1 MGRRNKRKRRSG
13 WIEVVDGPPKPKGAS
28 VVPLR
33 PSGSSLPTGQTATS
47 SDSVAARIRDIRL
60 AIERRSSKSAL
71 EKAKQLHKE
80 LANDQSKSIL
90 IDAYLTRIETMLAK
104 DLTTEARALADL
116 VVSRFPE
123 SAGRLDHLRRDL
135 AARTGDVMALVA
147 PLADSNVTPE
157 KRAQSEQ
164 AIRRGLTDVQTLAA
178 CPALPHDHP
187 LRTAAVAVTRVFA
200 AVTSGEV
207 DDVVVALPEVSRRSP
222 LAGWKSLVR
231 AIVSLYRGQ
240 DEDCRRFLAAID
252 NDCAPARVA
261 DSVGSILTESLDGPT
276 TQAGRSLVQKVAG
289 PRVELRAALRALDEA
304 FSRGRGRELYRQI
317 RQTVLMC
324 ERACPQ
330 ILERLKQHI
339 SVKASVADCPAEAV
353 VDALGGRSL
362 HDAYFWRLFARAI
375 EGAGD
380 SLSACALW
388 DYFRSAA
395 IEEGLFAADG
405 QENAFLYLHMAELLR
420 RVPPDHLQQMQ
431 RDYRHDPGEW
441 EDFYDEDESPPP
453 WTPALRSDKR
463 PDLYFL
469 FPERLYERACA
480 LRSDANIYKDWFDYA
495 QMADRRDLKGDEVA
509 LKWSAAFEQ
518 DGRPLIHLAES
529 AEQRSAFNK
538 ALKYIEQAER
548 LTRIDPKV
556 RRARFRLLIAKA
568 VRHLKQRSGNLAAK
582 DFVQIDELPQAG
594 EKDRPAF
601 IISLRWLHAML
612 GGNQAEAGRLQN
624 QIRDLLGGQAATAIL
639 LLSAANECQYS
650 CPETKKLE
658 KWLSTYKEKDIMV
671 AIARSCPIGADVNI
685 EILLPA
691 KWASLLKKWLKR
703 SDCELD
709 NTSLLTV
716 AEAALTSDWL
726 EVAYYCCGYGLRSGG
741 PEQARF
747 IFLRGRSLPYFS
759 DVRRQECFA
768 AALALAKRAR
778 DMDLVAEIVETSRR
792 NLGSWGWSSPFG
804 PDLADMNDLGMDDE
818 ALDRVTKFERRT
830 RKYPK
835 DSRMP
840 SFGATQDRASVGQCQ
855 CPACR
860 QARGETNRYG
870 ELPGQRARRKASPAP
885 KGGYLFEDMFDDDD
899 ADGEYGEVN
908 SDADLLEQIRE
919 VIPEYSNIPAE
930 VVDIAVEM
938 ARLNGGKLPEG
949 QNKIDRIVSRNP
961 EMRSKIDQLVLQLA
975 RGEGIGPFGEL
986 DFGEPGDLD
995 DELPSRPSRPRRR
1008 KKRRRRR

>member
-1 MGRRNKRKRRSG
+1 MGRRRKKKRRSG
-13 WIEVVDGPPKPKGAS
+13 WIEVMDGSPKKPKGVS

-33 PSGSSLPTGQTATS
+33 QSSLSPKTDQIPAS
-47 SDSVAARIRDIRL
+47 SDSAVVRIRDIRL

-80 LANDQSKSIL
+80 LANDESKSIL
-90 IDAYLTRIETMLAK
+90 IEAYLARIEAMLAK

-123 SAGRLDHLRRDL
+123 SADRLDQLRHDL
-135 AARTGDVMALVA
+135 AARTGDVAALVA
-147 PLADSNVTPE
+147 PLADPNATPE
-157 KRAQSEQ
+157 KRTQTEQ
-164 AIRRGLTDVQTLAA
+164 AIRSGLIDVQTLAA
-178 CPALPHDHP
+178 CPALPQDHP
-187 LRTAAVAVTRVFA
+187 LRTAAATVAGAFA
-200 AVTSGEV
+200 AVTTGEV
-207 DDVVVALPEVSRRSP
+207 DETVVALPEVSRKSP
-222 LAGWKSLVR
+222 LAGWKTLIR
-231 AIVSLYRGQ
+231 AIASLYRGQ

-252 NDCAPARVA
+252 NDCAPARAA
-261 DSVGSILTESLDGPT
+261 DSVRSILTESLDGPT

-304 FSRGRGRELYRQI
+304 FSRGRGRELYRQM
-317 RQTVLMC
+317 RQTVLVC

-339 SVKASVADCPAEAV
+339 SVKASVADCPVEAV

-380 SLSACALW
+380 SLGACVLW

-420 RVPPDHLQQMQ
+420 RVPPDHLQQIQ
-431 RDYRHDPGEW
+431 RDYRRDPGDW
-441 EDFYDEDESPPP
+441 EDFYDDDEPPPP
-453 WTPALRSDKR
+453 WMSAARSGRK

-480 LRSDANIYKDWFDYA
+480 LRSDSNIYRDWLDYV
-495 QMADRRDLKGDEVA
+495 QTADRRDLKPDQVA
-509 LKWSAAFEQ
+509 LKWAAAFPQ

-529 AEQRSAFNK
+529 AEQRNAFNK

-548 LTRIDPKV
+548 LGGIDPKV
-556 RRARFRLLIAKA
+556 RRARFRLLVAKA
-568 VRHLKQRSGNLAAK
+568 VRHLEQRSLNLVAK
-582 DFVQIDELPQAG
+582 DFVQIDELPHAG

-601 IISLRWLHAML
+601 IASLRWLHAML
-612 GGNQAEAGRLQN
+612 DGNHAEADRLRKQVGE
-624 QIRDLLGGQAATAIL
+624 LLGGQVAAAIL
-639 LLSAANECQYS
+639 LLSTANECRYS
-650 CPETKKLE
+650 SPEIKTLE

-671 AIARSCPIGADVNI
+671 AIARVCSIGTDVNI

-691 KWASLLKKWLKR
+691 RWASLLKKWLKR

-716 AEAALTSDWL
+716 AEAALTGDWS
-726 EVAYYCCGYGLRSGG
+726 EAAYYCCGYGLQRGG

-747 IFLRGRSLPYFS
+747 MFLRGRSLPYFS
-759 DVRRQECFA
+759 DARRQECFA
-768 AALALAKRAR
+768 AALALAKRVR
-778 DMDLVAEIVETSRR
+778 DMDLIAEIAETSRQD
-792 NLGSWGWSSPFG
+792 LGSWGWSSPFG
-804 PDLADMNDLGMDDE
+804 PDLAGLNDLGMDDKVIE
-818 ALDRVTKFERRT
+818 RITRFERRT

-835 DSRMP
+835 ESRMP
-840 SFGATQDRASVGQCQ
+840 VFGARQSRAAMGQCQ

-860 QARGETNRYG
+860 RARGETNRYG
-870 ELPGQRARRKASPAP
+870 ELPGQGSRGKTSSAP
-885 KGGYLFEDMFDDDD
+885 KERYLFEDIFDDDD
-899 ADGEYGEVN
+899 PDGEFTE
-908 SDADLLEQIRE
+908 
-919 VIPEYSNIPAE
+919 AE
-930 VVDIAVEM
+930 VELLQQARRGVAEFANVPPELVDIVLEIS
-938 ARLNGGKLPEG
+938 RLNNGKLPKGSKE
-949 QNKIDRIVSRNP
+949 IERIVSRHP
-961 EMRSKIDQLVLQLA
+961 EMESKIVKLLL
-975 RGEGIGPFGEL
+975 RLSIEEGMDPFGDV
-986 DFGEPGDLD
+986 DFDGPDKFGG
-995 DELPSRPSRPRRR
+995 ELPSRPWESRRQ